1 MSLQADV
8 MTEVPHPI
16 AASLPPRRDVHVAN
30 TRLSII
36 DEGEGEAVLLL
47 HGYPQSLLTWRHQIP
62 TLATRARVI
71 APDWFGW
78 GLSERGFATPA
89 RYWDEVGRIGL
100 LLDALDVERCTL
112 VGHDYGG
119 FLGLGF
125 AIRNPDR
132 VERLSIINS
141 RAHRTF
147 PQPTYMQFAI
157 LCAMARVPGL
167 RQLVHLVPLGRL
179 NKALLQ
185 RHVRQGCF
193 DNALLDHYVGWM
205 DTPEGRRWVAHFF
218 RYYQMPARRDLDLA
232 VDRIACPTTIIWG
245 DKDPYCPVE
254 IGRDLAARIPG
265 ARMVPIKGADHYVME
280 ERPDEVLA
288 ALTSFL
294 ERPVTR

>member
-1 MSLQADV
+1 
-8 MTEVPHPI
+8 MTLIPHSI
-16 AASLPPRRDVHVAN
+16 TASLPPRRDLHVAN

-36 DEGEGEAVLLL
+36 DEGEGEALLLL

-62 TLATRARVI
+62 HLAQRAWVI

-89 RYWDEVGRIGL
+89 RYWDEVARIGL
-100 LLDALDVERCTL
+100 LLDALNVERCTL

-125 AIRNPDR
+125 AIKNPDR
-132 VERLSIINS
+132 VARLSIINS

-147 PQPTYMQFAI
+147 PQPTYAQFAI

-167 RQLVHLVPLGRL
+167 RQLLHRVRLGAL

-193 DNALLDHYVGWM
+193 DAALLDHYVGWM
-205 DTPEGRRWVAHFF
+205 DTPEGRHWAVHFF
-218 RYYQMPARRDLDLA
+218 RHYEMPARHELDQ
-232 VDRIACPTTIIWG
+232 RIEQIGCPTTIIWG
-245 DKDPYCPVE
+245 DRDPYCPVE
-254 IGRDLAARIPG
+254 IGQDLAARIPG
-265 ARMVPIKGADHYVME
+265 AQIVPIKGADHYVME
-280 ERPDEVLA
+280 QRPDEVLA
-288 ALTSFL
+288 ALTCFL
-294 ERPVTR
+294 ERPALR